1 MAVPEKIDDD
11 DLEFGDVVSNEIK
24 LSLKNTI
31 DYLSAIVAIGEIA
44 PIMTNIPGV
53 PTPDPNIWQECN
65 GSEITNENSPLR
77 TVGDTINTTPDM
89 REHYIKVP
97 LIFGTSGVPG
107 GENDTFLFRHDHA
120 GRTGEHINPDD
131 DVDSGDDDDEAVGS
145 HSHTIAF
152 DFDFQVNVEPPFFT
166 VKFFMRI
173 Q

>member
-1 MAVPEKIDDD
+1 MTTPSKINDD
-11 DLEFGDVVSNEIK
+11 DLQFGDIISNEVK
-24 LSLKNTI
+24 TSLKNTI
-31 DYLSAIVAIGEIA
+31 DFLSAMVAIGEIA

-77 TVGDTINTTPDM
+77 TVGATINTTPDM

-107 GENDTFLFRHDHA
+107 GENDTYLFRHDHGGLSGGHVA
-120 GRTGEHINPDD
+120 PD
-131 DVDSGDDDDEAVGS
+131 DVDSGNDLDEAVGT
-145 HSHTIAF
+145 HYHTISY
-152 DFDFQVNVEPPFFT
+152 DFNFLVNVEPPFYT